1 METKNMKPNYEYIGF
16 NTYVC
21 RTQAGFKQ
29 ALKHYAKA
37 YELGEFKEVNN
48 RLNGYPKSYPSK
60 VIFTYTY
67 GWNTIEANC
76 IPINVAVQRAETF
89 LNKLKQHIKKNIV

>member
-1 METKNMKPNYEYIGF
+1 MQELKPNYEYIGF

-37 YELGEFKEVNN
+37 YELDGDFQSIKS

-60 VIFTYTY
+60 VVFTYTY

-76 IPINVAVQRAETF
+76 VPINVAIHRAETF
-89 LNKLKQHIKKNIV
+89 LDKLKQHTKKDSV

>member
-1 METKNMKPNYEYIGF
+1 MTEPKTNYEYLGF

-37 YELGEFKEVNN
+37 YELDGDFQSIKN

-60 VIFTYTY
+60 VVFTINY
-67 GWNTIEANC
+67 GYRTIEANC
-76 IPINVAVQRAETF
+76 VPINVAVQSAEKF
-89 LNKLKQHIKKNIV
+89 LDKLKQHIKKDSV